1 MPNIYRTKITNRKTP
16 STTLLIMSDP
26 NKPSKGLLAISG
38 RRKNY
43 ALAIK
48 TENPI
53 IDAMDSLLISSSDS
67 PSETLAEYDSESIPR
82 YRVSANAKMPLIN
95 GNLLGFPVKISPMG
109 FTLVCIFP

>member
-38 RRKNY
+38 RRKNN
-43 ALAIK
+43 AIAIK